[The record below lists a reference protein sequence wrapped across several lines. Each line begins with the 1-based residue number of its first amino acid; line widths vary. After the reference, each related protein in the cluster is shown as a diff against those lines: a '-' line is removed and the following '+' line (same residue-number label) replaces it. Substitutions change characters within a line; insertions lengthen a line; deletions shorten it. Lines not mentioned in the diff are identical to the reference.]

1 MNLPLYIVR
10 FLHRIRYQMLFG
22 SLIVTALVFYFSQFI
37 QKKYTV
43 TTSIYTGIAST
54 SGLEEDNKLS
64 FFELNSTFDNLI
76 NLTKAKGTLE
86 KVSIRLFAL
95 NMINGDPEKD
105 NLYITARNYK
115 ELLKIVPEEVL
126 KLIDKSSLNNTV
138 ENLYKYKKEE
148 PGNFLFGLFNWNHPH
163 YSYNAL
169 KAVLVKRINSSD
181 LIEISFNSADPG
193 ITMNT
198 VKLITEELIQ
208 SYDGIR
214 YKSAND
220 VVEYYEKELTVLRSK
235 LDKMENSL
243 TDYNIENK
251 VINYSEQTKAIAIA
265 YTSYE
270 DRYEAALR
278 EYESSLRLIAQLE
291 GQMDTRSK
299 LFLTNTEFI
308 KALDQVSTING
319 KITEIETFS
328 PTNVLDNNTE
338 LQGYKKN
345 MDETE
350 KEIEKLSNEINEYK
364 YSKEGVAIESMVD
377 RWLNEKIRNTKAKAE
392 LDILDKRK
400 KEFAEQYKT
409 YSPIG
414 TQINRKER
422 EIRITEESYLEVLH
436 GLNLAKL
443 KQKNI
448 QLTSATLN
456 VITPAT
462 FPLIS
467 DGSKRG
473 ILSFGAFIGSLIFII
488 GCNLVIELLDRTLRD
503 AERTQRL
510 TNTPV
515 LGAFTGNMQLRFRG
529 YRKACNRISANYT
542 CNKLNDK
549 LESGKTMIVNLL
561 SIESKEGKTFIGN
574 YMKEEW
580 EEQGITVEYLIAGKD
595 FDIDAS
601 YLLTNGFDRFLN
613 DSSKPH
619 ILLIEYPAIIK
630 GNLPSSLISQASY
643 NIIITN
649 ACRVWKNS
657 DEVFLNNLKERS
669 GSVPLYIYLNNATR
683 EAVEDFTG
691 LLPPYSSMRSLS
703 NRLLYLGLT
712 TRNTAV
718 K

>member
-43 TTSIYTGIAST
+43 TTSIYTGIASS

-105 NLYITARNYK
+105 NLFITANNYK
-115 ELLKIVPEEVL
+115 ELQKIVPEEVH
-126 KLIDKSSLNNTV
+126 KLIDKSSLNKTV
-138 ENLYKYKKEE
+138 ENLYNYKKEE
-148 PGNFLFGLFNWNHPH
+148 PGNFLFGLFNWNHPN

-169 KAVLVKRINSSD
+169 KAVLVKRINNSD

-220 VVEYYEKELTVLRSK
+220 VVQYYEKELKVLRSK
-235 LDKMENSL
+235 LDQMENSL

-291 GQMDTRSK
+291 GQMDIRSK
-299 LFLTNTEFI
+299 LFQTNTEFI
-308 KALDQVSTING
+308 KALDEVSNING

-328 PTNVLDNNTE
+328 PTNALENNTE

-345 MDETE
+345 MKEAE

-364 YSKEGVAIESMVD
+364 YSKEGVAIESMVNQ
-377 RWLNEKIRNTKAKAE
+377 WLNEKIRNTKAKAE
-392 LDILDKRK
+392 LDVLDKRK
-400 KEFAEQYKT
+400 KEFADQYKT

-529 YRKACNRISANYT
+529 YRKACNRISANYA

-549 LESGKTMIVNLL
+549 LEPGKTMIINLL

-574 YMKEEW
+574 YLKEEW
-580 EEQGITVEYLIAGKD
+580 EEQGITVKYLIGGKD

-601 YLLTNGFDRFLN
+601 YLLTRGFDNFLSDN
-613 DSSKPH
+613 NKPN

-630 GNLPSSLISQASY
+630 SNLPSSLITQASY

-712 TRNTAV
+712 TRNTAI

>member
-10 FLHRIRYQMLFG
+10 FLHRIRYQMVFG

-95 NMINGDPEKD
+95 NMINGDLEKD

-220 VVEYYEKELTVLRSK
+220 VVKYYEKELTVLRSK

-251 VINYSEQTKAIAIA
+251 VINFSEQTKAIAIA

-503 AERTQRL
+503 AERTQRI

-580 EEQGITVEYLIAGKD
+580 EEQGITVKYLIAGKD

-601 YLLTNGFDRFLN
+601 YLLTNGFNRFLN

>member
-220 VVEYYEKELTVLRSK
+220 VVNYYEKELTVLRSK

-328 PTNVLDNNTE
+328 PANALDNNTE

-400 KEFAEQYKT
+400 KKFAEQYKT

-503 AERTQRL
+503 AERTQRI

-561 SIESKEGKTFIGN
+561 SIESNEGKTFIGN

-580 EEQGITVEYLIAGKD
+580 EEQGITVKYLIAGKD

-601 YLLTNGFDRFLN
+601 YLLTNGFDRFLT

-619 ILLIEYPAIIK
+619 VLLIEYPAIIK

-712 TRNTAV
+712 TRNTVV

>member
-1 MNLPLYIVR
+1 MNVPLYIVR
-10 FLHRIRYQMLFG
+10 FLHRIRYQIIFG
-22 SLIVTALVFYFSQFI
+22 SLIVTALVAYFSQFI

-43 TTSIYTGIAST
+43 NTSIYTGIAST
-54 SGLEEDNKLS
+54 SGLEDDNKLS

-86 KVSIRLFAL
+86 KVSTRLFAI
-95 NMINGDPEKD
+95 NMIKGDPEKD
-105 NLYITARNYK
+105 NLYITAKNFK
-115 ELLKIVPEEVL
+115 ALEKIVPNEIV
-126 KLIDKSSLNNTV
+126 KLIDKESLDKTI
-138 ENLYKYKKEE
+138 ENLNKYKKEE
-148 PGNFLFGLFNWNHPH
+148 PDNFLFGLFNWNHPN

-169 KAVLVKRINSSD
+169 KSVSVKRINNSD
-181 LIEISFNSADPG
+181 LIEISFQSTDPG
-193 ITMNT
+193 IAMNT

-220 VVEYYEKELTVLRSK
+220 VVLYYEKELKVLRSK
-235 LDKMENSL
+235 LDQMENSL
-243 TDYNIENK
+243 TEYNIENK
-251 VINYSEQTKAIAIA
+251 VINYTEQTKAIAIA
-265 YTSYE
+265 YTNYE
-270 DRYEAALR
+270 DRYEASLR
-278 EYESSLRLIAQLE
+278 EYESSSRLITQLE
-291 GQMDTRSK
+291 KQMDTRSK
-299 LFLTNTEFI
+299 LFKTNTEFI
-308 KALDQVSTING
+308 EALDRISTING

-328 PTNVLDNNTE
+328 SNNAQDNNPE
-338 LQGYKKN
+338 LLQYKEK

-350 KEIEKLSNEINEYK
+350 KEIETLSNNINEYK
-364 YSKEGVAIESMVD
+364 YTKEGIAIETMVNQ
-377 RWLNEKIRNTKAKAE
+377 WLAEVIRNTKAKAE
-392 LDILDKRK
+392 LEILNKRK

-467 DGSKRG
+467 NGSKRG
-473 ILSFGAFIGSLIFII
+473 ILIMAAFMGSIIFII
-488 GCNLVIELLDRTLRD
+488 GCNLIIELLDRTLRD

-529 YRKACNRISANYT
+529 YRKACNRISASYA
-542 CNKLNDK
+542 CNKLNSK
-549 LESGKTMIVNLL
+549 LVSGKPMIVNLL
-561 SIESKEGKTFIGN
+561 SLESKEGKTFIAN
-574 YMKEEW
+574 YLKEEW
-580 EEQGITVEYLIAGKD
+580 EEQGLTVKYLTAGKD
-595 FDIDAS
+595 FPLDAS
-601 YLLTNGFDRFLN
+601 YLLTKNFDRFLVEKDIPN
-613 DSSKPH
+613 
-619 ILLIEYPAIIK
+619 ILVIEYPAILK
-630 GNLPSSLISQASY
+630 SNLPSSLLIQASF
-643 NIIITN
+643 NIVIAN

-657 DEVFLNNLKERS
+657 DEVSLNHLKERS

-691 LLPPYSSMRSLS
+691 QLPPYSSMRTLS
-703 NRLLYLGLT
+703 SRLLYLGLT

>member
-580 EEQGITVEYLIAGKD
+580 EEQGITVEYLNAGKD

>member
-1 MNLPLYIVR
+1 MNIPLYIVR
-10 FLHRIRYQMLFG
+10 FLHRIRYQMIFG
-22 SLIVTALVFYFSQFI
+22 CLIVTALVAYFSQFI

-95 NMINGDPEKD
+95 NMINGDLEKD
-105 NLYITARNYK
+105 NLYITAKKYK
-115 ELLKIVPEEVL
+115 ELRNIVPKEVL
-126 KLIDKSSLNNTV
+126 SLIDKTSLNKTI
-138 ENLYKYKKEE
+138 ENLNKYKKEE
-148 PGNFLFGLFNWNHPH
+148 PGNFLFGLFNWSHPN

-169 KAVLVKRINSSD
+169 KAVSVKRISNSD
-181 LIEISFNSADPG
+181 LIEISFQSTDPG
-193 ITMNT
+193 IAMNT
-198 VKLITEELIQ
+198 VKLITDELIQ

-220 VVEYYEKELTVLRSK
+220 VVQYYEKELKVLRSK
-235 LDKMENSL
+235 LDQMENSL
-243 TDYNIENK
+243 TEYNIDNK
-251 VINYSEQTKAIAIA
+251 VINYTEQTKAIAIA

-278 EYESSLRLIAQLE
+278 EYESSSRLIAQLE
-291 GQMDTRSK
+291 KQMDTRSK
-299 LFLTNTEFI
+299 LFKTNTDFI
-308 KALDQVSTING
+308 NALDRISTING
-319 KITEIETFS
+319 KITEIESFNS
-328 PTNVLDNNTE
+328 DDAQNSNSD
-338 LQGYKKN
+338 LQRYKKN

-350 KEIEKLSNEINEYK
+350 KEIEKLSNNINEYK
-364 YSKEGVAIESMVD
+364 YSKEGVAIETMVNQ
-377 RWLNEKIRNTKAKAE
+377 WLTEIIRNTKAKAE
-392 LDILDKRK
+392 LDVLDKRRK
-400 KEFAEQYKT
+400 DFADQYKT

-473 ILSFGAFIGSLIFII
+473 ILIIAAFIGSLIFII
-488 GCNLVIELLDRTLRD
+488 GCNLIIELLDRTLRD
-503 AERTQRL
+503 AERTKRL

-529 YRKACNRISANYT
+529 YRKTCNRISANYA

-549 LESGKTMIVNLL
+549 LVPGKTLVINLL
-561 SIESKEGKTFIGN
+561 SLESKEGKTFIAN
-574 YMKEEW
+574 YLKEEW
-580 EEQGITVEYLIAGKD
+580 EEQGLTVKYLIAGID
-595 FDIDAS
+595 FPLDTS
-601 YLLTNGFDRFLN
+601 YLLAQGFDNYLLEEN
-613 DSSKPH
+613 KPN
-619 ILLIEYPAIIK
+619 ILLIEYPAILTHNI
-630 GNLPSSLISQASY
+630 PSTLISQASF
-643 NIIITN
+643 NIVVAN

-657 DEVFLNNLKERS
+657 DDVSLNNLKERS

-691 LLPPYSSMRSLS
+691 LLPPYSSMRTLS
-703 NRLLYLGLT
+703 SRILYLGLT

>member
-220 VVEYYEKELTVLRSK
+220 VVKYYEKELTVLRSK

-503 AERTQRL
+503 AERTQRI

-580 EEQGITVEYLIAGKD
+580 EEQGITVKYLIAGKD

-601 YLLTNGFDRFLN
+601 YLLTNGFDRFLT

-619 ILLIEYPAIIK
+619 VLLIEYPAIIK

>member
-10 FLHRIRYQMLFG
+10 FLHRIRYQMIFG

-95 NMINGDPEKD
+95 NMINGDLEKD
-105 NLYITARNYK
+105 NLYITAKNYK

-220 VVEYYEKELTVLRSK
+220 VVKYYEKELTVLRSK

-328 PTNVLDNNTE
+328 PANALENNTE

-345 MDETE
+345 MNETE
-350 KEIEKLSNEINEYK
+350 KEIAKLSNEINEYK

-529 YRKACNRISANYT
+529 YRKACNRISANYA

-549 LESGKTMIVNLL
+549 LEPGKTMIINLL

-580 EEQGITVEYLIAGKD
+580 EEQGLTVKYLIAGKD

-601 YLLTNGFDRFLN
+601 YLLTHGFDRFLN
-613 DSSKPH
+613 DSSKPN
-619 ILLIEYPAIIK
+619 ILLIEYPAIVK
-630 GNLPSSLISQASY
+630 SNLPSSLISQASY

-712 TRNTAV
+712 TCNTAI

>member
-220 VVEYYEKELTVLRSK
+220 VVKYYEKELTVLRSK

-580 EEQGITVEYLIAGKD
+580 EEQGIIVEYLIAGKD

>member
-1 MNLPLYIVR
+1 MNVPLYIVR
-10 FLHRIRYQMLFG
+10 FLHRIRYQIIFG
-22 SLIVTALVFYFSQFI
+22 SLIVTALVAYFSQFI

-43 TTSIYTGIAST
+43 NTSIYTGIAST
-54 SGLEEDNKLS
+54 SGLEDDNKLS

-76 NLTKAKGTLE
+76 NLTKAKGTLQ
-86 KVSIRLFAL
+86 KVSIRLFAI

-105 NLYITARNYK
+105 NLYITAKNYNA
-115 ELLKIVPEEVL
+115 LTKIVPEEVT
-126 KLIDKSSLNNTV
+126 KLIDKKSLDKTID
-138 ENLYKYKKEE
+138 NLNKYKKEE
-148 PGNFLFGLFNWNHPH
+148 PGNFLFGLFNWNHPN

-169 KAVLVKRINSSD
+169 KSVNVKRINNSD
-181 LIEISFNSADPG
+181 LIEISFQSTDPG
-193 ITMNT
+193 IALNT
-198 VKLITEELIQ
+198 VKLITEELMQ

-220 VVEYYEKELTVLRSK
+220 VVKYYEKELKVLRSK
-235 LDKMENSL
+235 LDQMENTL
-243 TDYNIENK
+243 TQYNIDNK
-251 VINYSEQTKAIAIA
+251 VINYTEQTKAIAIA
-265 YTSYE
+265 YTNYE
-270 DRYEAALR
+270 DRYEASLR
-278 EYESSLRLIAQLE
+278 EYESSSKLISLLE
-291 GQMDTRSK
+291 EQMDTRSK
-299 LFLTNTEFI
+299 LFKTNTEFI
-308 KALDQVSTING
+308 EALDRISTING

-328 PTNVLDNNTE
+328 NNSIEDNNPQL
-338 LQGYKKN
+338 LQYKED
-345 MDETE
+345 MDKTE
-350 KEIEKLSNEINEYK
+350 KEIEKLSNNINEYK
-364 YSKEGVAIESMVD
+364 YTKEGVAIETMVD
-377 RWLNEKIRNTKAKAE
+377 QWLAEVIRNTKAKAE
-392 LDILDKRK
+392 LEILNKRK
-400 KEFAEQYKT
+400 KEFEEQYKT

-467 DGSKRG
+467 DGSKRA
-473 ILSFGAFIGSLIFII
+473 ILVIAAFMGSIIFII

-529 YRKACNRISANYT
+529 YRKACNRISAGYA
-542 CNKLNDK
+542 CNKLNSK
-549 LESGKTMIVNLL
+549 LTAGKPMIINLISL
-561 SIESKEGKTFIGN
+561 EEKEGKTFVAN
-574 YMKEEW
+574 YLKEEW
-580 EEQGITVEYLIAGKD
+580 EEQGLTVKYLIAGKD
-595 FDIDAS
+595 FRLDPS
-601 YLLTNGFDRFLN
+601 YLLAEGFDRFLTEEKN
-613 DSSKPH
+613 PN
-619 ILLIEYPAIIK
+619 ILLIEYPAILK
-630 GNLPSSLISQASY
+630 SNLPTSLLDQASF
-643 NIIITN
+643 NIVVTN

-657 DEVFLNNLKERS
+657 DEVALNHLKERS

-691 LLPPYSSMRSLS
+691 PLPPYSSMRSLS
-703 NRLLYLGLT
+703 SRLLYLGLT
-712 TRNTAV
+712 THNTAV

>member
-1 MNLPLYIVR
+1 MNLPIYIAR

-148 PGNFLFGLFNWNHPH
+148 PGNFLFGLFNWNHPN

-181 LIEISFNSADPG
+181 LIEISFNSVDPG

-220 VVEYYEKELTVLRSK
+220 VVKYYENELTVLRSK

-243 TDYNIENK
+243 TNYNIENK

-308 KALDQVSTING
+308 KALDKVSTVNG

-328 PTNVLDNNTE
+328 PANALENNTE

-467 DGSKRG
+467 DGGKRG
-473 ILSFGAFIGSLIFII
+473 ILSFGAFVGSLIFII

-529 YRKACNRISANYT
+529 YRKACNRISANYA

-549 LESGKTMIVNLL
+549 LESGKTMIINLL
-561 SIESKEGKTFIGN
+561 SIESKEGKTFIGK

-580 EEQGITVEYLIAGKD
+580 EDQGITVKYLIAGKD
-595 FDIDAS
+595 FEIDAS
-601 YLLTNGFDRFLN
+601 YLLTQGFDRFLN
-613 DSSKPH
+613 ENDKPN
-619 ILLIEYPAIIK
+619 ILLIEYPAIVK

-657 DEVFLNNLKERS
+657 DEVFINNLKERS

>member
-580 EEQGITVEYLIAGKD
+580 EEQGIKVEYLIAGKD
-595 FDIDAS
+595 FDIDTS

>member
-10 FLHRIRYQMLFG
+10 FLHRIRYQMVFG

-95 NMINGDPEKD
+95 NMINGDLEKD

-220 VVEYYEKELTVLRSK
+220 VVKYYEKELTVLRSK

-251 VINYSEQTKAIAIA
+251 VINFSEQTKAIAIA

-503 AERTQRL
+503 AERTQRI

-580 EEQGITVEYLIAGKD
+580 EEQGITVKYLIAGKD

>member
-503 AERTQRL
+503 AERTQRI

-580 EEQGITVEYLIAGKD
+580 EEQGITVKYLIAGKD

-601 YLLTNGFDRFLN
+601 YLLTNGFDRFLT

-619 ILLIEYPAIIK
+619 VLLIEYPAIIK

>member
-220 VVEYYEKELTVLRSK
+220 VVKYYEKELTVLRSK

-515 LGAFTGNMQLRFRG
+515 IGAFTGNMQLRFRG

-601 YLLTNGFDRFLN
+601 YLLTNGFDRFLS

>member
-580 EEQGITVEYLIAGKD
+580 EEQGIIVEYLIAGKD